1 MELGSGILLD
11 LETDLVVTPRA
22 IVYDS
27 ADGAIES
34 IWDALVGLLRATGRA
49 TLLLVDA
56 AEGVRTIPL
65 TVAVKD
71 RTTLAPLICSAPPED
86 QVIRLGYCLSQDPL
100 SLGVHCP
107 RCVVFV
113 YASPADGRPTRCLL
127 ETTHDEW
134 FDLASDGASLVP
146 VWGDRPIHVRSL
158 VF

>member
-1 MELGSGILLD
+1 MANTKALKTIAIPSNGKD
-11 LETDLVVTPRA
+11 AVVPLH
-22 IVYDS
+22 S
-27 ADGAIES
+27 S
-34 IWDALVGLLRATGRA
+34 GLLTPSEHIV
-49 TLLLVDA
+49 LPLS
-56 AEGVRTIPL
+56 VRTIPL